1 METSR
6 IGRGG
11 SRELDLE
18 QLRAASDATLV
29 ARSADGDPDAF
40 GVLVRRYGPL
50 MRAYAARILG
60 GDADAEDVVQE
71 AVIQAWERIDDVAD
85 PDHVRAWLFRIAA
98 NKAFDRLRRR
108 HPHQDIATLPEEH
121 VAAAERTGPDRVVA
135 ARMQMAALA
144 GIVQELPDAQRAVWV
159 MREIGG
165 ASYADIVDETGL
177 PLSTVRGMLARARR
191 RVLERME
198 GWR

>member
-1 METSR
+1 MEISR
-6 IGRGG
+6 NDRGR

-18 QLRAASDATLV
+18 QLGAASDATLV

-40 GVLVRRYGPL
+40 GVLVRRHGPL

-71 AVIQAWERIDDVAD
+71 SVIQAWERIDDVTD
-85 PDHVRAWLFRIAA
+85 PDHVRAWLFRITA

-135 ARMQMAALA
+135 ARMQMEALA

-177 PLSTVRGMLARARR
+177 PLSTVRGVLARARR